1 LGVFSLFFSQNQ
13 PKLHPS
19 LGQNR
24 AREPK
29 FPPSSSSFL
38 HPTEVG
44 RRSSH
49 LRPKRQQPPL
59 FSAQSS
65 LSPTAPTPPQQHLSG
80 HKPTVFTVSRSGVF
94 FSQQL
99 HRRDMNPFASSPLVM
114 SPAT

>member
-24 AREPK
+24 AWEPK

-49 LRPKRQQPPL
+49 LRPN
-59 FSAQSS
+59 
-65 LSPTAPTPPQQHLSG
+65 TAAAPV
-80 HKPTVFTVSRSGVF
+80 VFCSI
-94 FSQQL
+94 FSQSHRANTATATPQRPQTHGL
-99 HRRDMNPFASSPLVM
+99 HRQPQRCFLQ
-114 SPAT
+114 PAAAQTRHEPIRQ